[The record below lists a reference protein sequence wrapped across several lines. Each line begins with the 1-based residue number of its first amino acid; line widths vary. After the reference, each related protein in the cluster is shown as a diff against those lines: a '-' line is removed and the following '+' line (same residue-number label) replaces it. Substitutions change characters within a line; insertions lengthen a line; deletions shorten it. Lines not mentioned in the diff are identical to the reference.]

1 MPDSETIRA
10 KPPRSGEKVQLGG
23 TLLLH
28 PGCRSAA
35 GRTAFEGFCKTTR
48 EISRSSPAGRGP
60 QQFERALGNFRGSG
74 GAGNVVVEKTLDL
87 SGKSEFGERKAALVD
102 ELAYAMRSQI
112 QTGGPAAPFLEEVLI
127 ALRADEL
134 RLPVLPDSVSR
145 VMRSINK
152 ADVDIGEV
160 ALLVA
165 LDPVLAVK
173 IVGVANSAYC
183 RGVEPVVSIR
193 SALMR
198 MGLQQ
203 ARNVV
208 VAVALRSSLFR
219 AYGFESE
226 AQAVWLHS
234 LFSAFVTQALLREVP
249 PRQDTGFLL
258 GLIHDV
264 GKIVVLSFAAER
276 HSGESR
282 HSGPSPAVVG
292 EVEDLVHARLGA
304 LAVDSWGFSGEFT
317 EVIANHHEPD
327 LIKDHRIVLARALA
341 TADILA
347 HHIQDDWLA
356 EEGVM
361 DRESIDL
368 LEEVGVDEERGMEL
382 LREVHA
388 DFEALVKLV

>member
-1 MPDSETIRA
+1 M
-10 KPPRSGEKVQLGG
+10 
-23 TLLLH
+23 
-28 PGCRSAA
+28 
-35 GRTAFEGFCKTTR
+35 
-48 EISRSSPAGRGP
+48 
-60 QQFERALGNFRGSG
+60 
-74 GAGNVVVEKTLDL
+74 VVEKTLDL

-102 ELAYAMRSQI
+102 ELAYAMQSQI

-152 ADVDIGEV
+152 AEVDIGEV

-183 RGVEPVVSIR
+183 GGVEPVVSIR

-219 AYGFESE
+219 APGFESE

-234 LFSAFVTQALLREVP
+234 LFSAFVTQALLSEVP
-249 PRQDTGFLL
+249 PWQDTGFLL

-264 GKIVVLSFAAER
+264 GRIVVLNFAAEC

-282 HSGPSPAVVG
+282 HSRLSPAVVE
-292 EVEDLVHARLGA
+292 EVADLVHARLGA

-327 LIKDHRIVLARALA
+327 SVKNHRIVLARALA
-341 TADILA
+341 TGDILA
-347 HHIQDDWLA
+347 RRIKDDWL
-356 EEGVM
+356 EEERVIGGELS
-361 DRESIDL
+361 RL
-368 LEEVGVDEERGMEL
+368 LEAVGVDEERAMEL
-382 LREVHA
+382 LREVHE